1 MPRGKKQCPNCDEY
15 IGVRASLCSHC
26 GHTLSKTK
34 KKEVL
39 KINKKKV
46 LQRLV
51 TEPTSGKRLFYMR
64 EMKFLNILC
73 ERYSLEFMNVVNFY
87 KQFDSLAYLVSPKL
101 KDTLDKKFRAFNY
114 VVDKSRY
121 PEYTLGEKSGQDVN
135 VAPKK
140 KTLRD
145 FLDE

>member
-1 MPRGKKQCPNCDEY
+1 
-15 IGVRASLCSHC
+15 
-26 GHTLSKTK
+26 
-34 KKEVL
+34 
-39 KINKKKV
+39 
-46 LQRLV
+46 
-51 TEPTSGKRLFYMR
+51 MR

-114 VVDKSRY
+114 VIDKSRY

-135 VAPKK
+135 VVPKK
-140 KTLRD
+140 KTLKD